1 MACQD
6 ALVEAAYHSRQGIKV
21 EAFNRLVRPG
31 SSGCAVGFAEH
42 NRCVVKPGR
51 VRVAGQGVAQ
61 QPGRDGQT
69 REVTFTLKADGDNL
83 PGTVSGRGGDTAISE
98 GKISGDAIS
107 FVVERSFNE
116 KKIRQIYK
124 GQVSGNE
131 IKFKVSTE
139 GADRT
144 IEMTAKRAGS

>member
-1 MACQD
+1 MKTSILIRVLVIVALF
-6 ALVEAAYHSRQGIKV
+6 ALVASAADVTGKW
-21 EAFNRLVRPG
+21 
-31 SSGCAVGFAEH
+31 
-42 NRCVVKPGR
+42 
-51 VRVAGQGVAQ
+51 VAQ

-69 REVTFTLKADGDNL
+69 REVTITLKADGDKL
-83 PGTVSGRGGDTAISE
+83 TGAVSGRGGDTAISE

-107 FVVERSFNE
+107 FVVERSFQE

-144 IEMTAKRAGS
+144 FEVTAKKAGS

>member
-1 MACQD
+1 MKTSILIRVLVIVALF
-6 ALVEAAYHSRQGIKV
+6 ALVASAADVTGKWT
-21 EAFNRLVRPG
+21 
-31 SSGCAVGFAEH
+31 AE
-42 NRCVVKPGR
+42 
-51 VRVAGQGVAQ
+51 
-61 QPGRDGQT
+61 QPGREGQPPRQT
-69 REVTFTLKADGDNL
+69 TFTFKVDGDTL
-83 PGTVSGRGGDTAISE
+83 TGTVAGGRGGDTAISE

-144 IEMTAKRAGS
+144 FEVTAKKAGS